1 VTSEPSEARLTAPIT
16 DVEFALTGFEMFE
29 ALSVRNR
36 RPKAVEALLQ
46 SLAESAVNRYCAG
59 GQARR
64 PSAG

>member
-1 VTSEPSEARLTAPIT
+1 V
-16 DVEFALTGFEMFE
+16 FALTGFEMFE